1 MEEAITL
8 LRKRGLAQAAKRAGR
23 TTAQG
28 LIGSYIHMGGKIGV
42 LVEVNCESDFVAR
55 TEAFQNLVK
64 EVAMHIAA
72 ADPKWVRREDVSPE
86 AIEKEKSIYRAQM
99 ENSGKP
105 ANVLDKI
112 IEGKLGSFYS
122 QFVLLDQP
130 FVRDDKMTV
139 SQLVAEAIGEDRRKH
154 HDRPLHPLPRWRRQ
168 RIADYNHLSMS
179 APAPQYQRILLK
191 LSGEALMGD
200 QQFGVD
206 PAITDRIAQD
216 VGEIQGLGVQTAIVI
231 GGGNIFRGL
240 AASARGMDRATADYM
255 GMLAT
260 VINGLAL
267 QDALERHGVLTR
279 VVTAI
284 EMRAVA
290 EPFIRRRAIRHLEKG
305 RVVIFA
311 AGTGNPYFT
320 TDTAAAL
327 RAMEIKAEVIL
338 KGTKVDGVYTAD
350 PMLDP
355 AATKYPSISY
365 LQVLERQLK
374 VMDATAI
381 SLCMDNKLPIVV
393 FNLREPGN
401 IRRVVLGE
409 PVGTTVGV

>member
-1 MEEAITL
+1 VPVSTL
-8 LRKRGLAQAAKRAGR
+8 
-23 TTAQG
+23 
-28 LIGSYIHMGGKIGV
+28 
-42 LVEVNCESDFVAR
+42 
-55 TEAFQNLVK
+55 
-64 EVAMHIAA
+64 
-72 ADPKWVRREDVSPE
+72 SPTY
-86 AIEKEKSIYRAQM
+86 K
-99 ENSGKP
+99 
-105 ANVLDKI
+105 
-112 IEGKLGSFYS
+112 
-122 QFVLLDQP
+122 
-130 FVRDDKMTV
+130 
-139 SQLVAEAIGEDRRKH
+139 
-154 HDRPLHPLPRWRRQ
+154 
-168 RIADYNHLSMS
+168 
-179 APAPQYQRILLK
+179 RILLK
-191 LSGEALMGD
+191 LSGEALMGE

-206 PAITDRIAQD
+206 PEVATQIAQD
-216 VGEIQGLGVQTAIVI
+216 IAEIQAQGVETAIVI

-260 VINGLAL
+260 VINALAL
-267 QDALERHGVLTR
+267 QDALEHLGVLTR

-290 EPFIRRRAIRHLEKG
+290 EPFIRRRAIRHLEKK

-355 AATKYPSISY
+355 HATKYPTISY

-401 IRRVVLGE
+401 IRRVVMGE
-409 PVGTTVGV
+409 PIGTTVS